1 MSESANF
8 RDIIKLIK
16 ALRENGVQ
24 KFEGFGFQIVLG
36 SETNASPIT
45 PTVRPTKASAKKA
58 EQIAQDSLIEE
69 NIEFSEEQ
77 LSLALIED
85 PARFEQLLRE
95 EELEDAQGSQDRGLE
110 SSLQ

>member
-1 MSESANF
+1 MIANF

-16 ALRENGVQ
+16 VLRENGVQ

-36 SETNASPIT
+36 SETNANPIT
-45 PTVRPTKASAKKA
+45 PTVRQTRASAKKA
-58 EQIAQDSLIEE
+58 EQIERDSLIDE
-69 NIEFSEEQ
+69 NIEVSEEQ

-95 EELEDAQGSQDRGLE
+95 GELEDAERSQYRGPE
-110 SSLQ
+110 SAVQ